1 MKLYLQKFSLLLL
14 LIILPLLA
22 QGAHII
28 GGEMTYKCVGNGDY
42 IITLK
47 VYRDCQGGGAG
58 FDGPN
63 SGRIS
68 IYLGDAESEFDRITM
83 TSPVVTQ
90 VDPEVGNP
98 CLDIPTNVCVEQG
111 VYTMQLSAQGI
122 NLPKSI
128 ESYFIIYQ
136 RCCRN
141 TSISNL
147 LNPGETGATYTIEIT
162 PESQPDDNGDCK
174 NDSPFFNNFPPVVI
188 CVNEEL
194 VFNHSAVDP
203 DGDLLVYELCS
214 PIKGGGTAGWQTPG
228 NQDDFDGT
236 NPNPD
241 KYPPHDNVDFVSPTY
256 SPGQPISGNPA
267 VTINPI
273 TGLLS
278 GIPDTEGQF
287 VVGICVKEY
296 RNGVLLSTVQRDFQF
311 NVTFCAPNVVAVIS
325 GDDLIGDSAT
335 YYMYTS
341 CVDSTITFIN
351 NSYQSVF
358 IDSYLWEF
366 DLGNGINPLN
376 SSVPSPTFT
385 FPGVGHYEGI
395 MVVNP
400 GTVCNDTAYVV
411 IDIFPPSFT
420 YFTFEYDTCIAGP
433 VVFQD
438 LSTTEADNIVS
449 WDWDFGDG
457 QTSTEQNPTV
467 QYQDPGNF
475 PVTLTITDNN
485 GCTNMLTQN
494 VNWFPVPPLIVIE
507 PSQADG
513 CPPLNVFFSNL
524 STPIDD
530 TYEITWDFGDG
541 GIDSVISPNHLYTE
555 PFLYTVKVGITSPI
569 GCYTDR
575 TFVDWILIDSFPE
588 ADFSW
593 NPDRITNFE
602 PDVNFVDQSIRAV
615 AWEWDFAD
623 GEGLAYMQN
632 PSFTMPDTGLQ
643 VVQLVVQS
651 KEGCLDTIQ
660 KVIDVIPEI
669 RYFLPN
675 AFTPNEDSVNEI
687 FKPGG
692 YFRGLKNYQMNIW
705 NRYGE
710 LVFES
715 DDPHNGWNGK
725 KNNVGRNAPNGI
737 YVCVVSFIGPRGK
750 PHEVKGFATVLR

>member
-1 MKLYLQKFSLLLL
+1 MKLSLQKFYCL
-14 LIILPLLA
+14 LILLSLPFFA
-22 QGAHII
+22 QSAHII
-28 GGEMTYKCVGNGDY
+28 GGEMTYECVGNGNY

-63 SGRIS
+63 NGRIS
-68 IYLGDAESEFDRITM
+68 IYLGDSQVEFDRIVMPDAVITE
-83 TSPVVTQ
+83 
-90 VDPEVGNP
+90 VDPDIGNP
-98 CLDIPTNVCVEQG
+98 CLQVPPGVCVEQG
-111 VYTMQLSAQGI
+111 VYTIDLGDQGI
-122 NLPKSI
+122 NLPSSD
-128 ESYFIIYQ
+128 ETYYIIYQ

-141 TSISNL
+141 NSISNII
-147 LNPGETGATYTIEIT
+147 NPGETGATYTIEIS
-162 PESQPDDNGDCK
+162 PEAQPDANGVCV
-174 NDSPFFNNFPPVVI
+174 NDSPIYNTFPPVVI

-194 VFNHSAVDP
+194 VFDHSAVDP
-203 DGDLLVYELCS
+203 DADLLVYELCS
-214 PIKGGGTAGWQTPG
+214 PLKGGGTAGWQSPG
-228 NQDDFDGT
+228 NADDFDGT

-241 KYPPHDNVDFVSPTY
+241 KYAPHDNVDFIASTY
-256 SPGQPISGNPA
+256 SPTQPITGDPA
-267 VTINPI
+267 ITINPI

-278 GIPDTEGQF
+278 GVPDTEGQY

-311 NVTFCAPNVVAVIS
+311 NVTFCEPNVVAVIS

-335 YYMYTS
+335 FYTYTS
-341 CVDSTITFIN
+341 CVDSTITFLN
-351 NSYQSVF
+351 QSYQSEF

-366 DLGNGINPLN
+366 EVGGIAPLS
-376 SSVPSPTFT
+376 SSVPNATIT
-385 FPGVGHYEGI
+385 FPGPGHYEGI

-400 GTVCNDTAYVV
+400 GTVCNDTAYVQL
-411 IDIFPPSFT
+411 DIYPPSFAD
-420 YFTFEYDTCIAGP
+420 FAFEYDTCIAGP

-438 LSTTEADNIVS
+438 LSSTEADNIVA
-449 WDWDFGDG
+449 WDWEFGDG
-457 QTSTEQNPTV
+457 QISSEQNPTV
-467 QYQDPGNF
+467 QYTDPGNF

-485 GCTNMLTQN
+485 GCTNSVTQN

-513 CPPLNVFFSNL
+513 CPPLNVFFNNL

-530 TYEITWDFGDG
+530 SYEITWDFGDG
-541 GIDSVISPNHLYTE
+541 GTGNAISPNHLYTE

-569 GCYTDR
+569 GCYTER
-575 TFVDWILIDSFPE
+575 IFEDWILIDSFPE

-602 PDVNFVDQSIRAV
+602 PEVNFVDQSIRAV
-615 AWEWDFAD
+615 AWEWDFAN
-623 GEGLAYMQN
+623 GAGIAYMQN
-632 PSFTMPDTGLQ
+632 PSFSMPDTGLQ
-643 VVQLVVQS
+643 TVQLIVQS

-669 RYFLPN
+669 RFFMPN

-687 FKPGG
+687 FMPGG
-692 YFRGLKNYQMNIW
+692 YFRGLKDYKMTIW

-715 DDPHNGWNGK
+715 DDPYAGWNGK

-737 YVCVVSFIGPRGK
+737 YVCLVSFTGPRGA
-750 PHEVKGFATVLR
+750 PHEVKGFATVIR